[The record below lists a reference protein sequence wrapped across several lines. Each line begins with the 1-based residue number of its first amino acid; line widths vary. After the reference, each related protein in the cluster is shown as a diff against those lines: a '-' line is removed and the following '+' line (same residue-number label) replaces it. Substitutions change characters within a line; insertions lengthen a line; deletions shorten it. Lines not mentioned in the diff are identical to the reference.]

1 MIGEFTNKITSRL
14 TKGMSGATLRNG
26 FVYDACVRARI
37 RRPDIPVRAVEFYGQ
52 CGEDLIVQALLEAR
66 ALRTGVSLE
75 DQKYFEIGG
84 NHPFA
89 TSSTFL
95 LHRRLGMTG
104 VIVEA
109 NPDLISDLEKGRPAD
124 TIVHGAV
131 QTEPVETVKLSV
143 SNQNELSSIDR
154 DFVLQWNDGEVGEA
168 RWIDVPAVRINDLVS
183 EHFDE
188 HTLAYM
194 SIDVEGLDLDLL
206 HDFDFDLTR
215 PWLVQAE
222 PSEHHLPKNS
232 ERIIEHM
239 QSVGYELIAR
249 TEVNLIF
256 CDQRPAGRP
265 ESSLTF

>member
-1 MIGEFTNKITSRL
+1 
-14 TKGMSGATLRNG
+14 MSGATLLNG
-26 FVYDACVRARI
+26 FVYEACLQARI

-66 ALRTGVSLE
+66 ALSTGVSLAE
-75 DQKYFEIGG
+75 QKYFEIGG

-89 TSSTFL
+89 TNSTFL

-109 NPDLISDLEKGRPAD
+109 NPELISDLEKGRPND

-131 QTEPVETVKLSV
+131 QTRALETVKLSV

-168 RWIDVPAVRINDLVS
+168 RWIDVPALRINDLVR
-183 EHFDE
+183 EHFED

-194 SIDVEGLDLDLL
+194 AIDVEGLDLDLL
-206 HDFDFDLTR
+206 RDFDFEATR

-232 ERIIEHM
+232 ERINEHM
-239 QSVGYELIAR
+239 QSVGYGLIAK
-249 TEVNLIF
+249 TDVNLIF
-256 CDQRPAGRP
+256 CDQAPTRQA
-265 ESSLTF
+265 